1 MISYVMFVFSILVYV
16 TEAGEVA
23 KAAYNPT
30 DVFLINCGSTSETID
45 TGGRTWTPEQPKFM
59 ELNLENTSFFSD
71 ASHQD
76 SGVPMVPYMTAR
88 IFRSN
93 FTYSFAVSPGWKFL
107 RLYFYP
113 TLIHLY
119 LGITCCPSNF
129 TCSLSNTDFY
139 AFKSFF
145 SVTVNGFTL
154 LRNFSGVN
162 TYEPLEKYVIKEFVI
177 PVKHTIHL
185 TFMPCRHSSA
195 FVNGLEIVSMPDRFY
210 SKGGFDDYVR
220 EVGTVF
226 SFEIN
231 NATALETVY
240 RLNVGGRMIDDVE
253 DTGMFRRWLS
263 DDYLVSENSGIVP
276 VVPGVKINYT
286 EETPAYV
293 APEDVYVTSRSMGN
307 GNNPIINLNFNSTWL
322 LAVDA
327 GFNYLVRLHFCETLA
342 EVNGPGERV
351 FTIFIE
357 NQVAEAKIDVI
368 GLSGGSRNPMY
379 LDFNTFVASNNINGE
394 RRDLRLELRPYIYD
408 SPKYFDGILN
418 GIEILKLNDS
428 EGSLARPNLNSE
440 TLRDKS
446 HVVVI
451 ILKSVGSAIGLVT
464 IVVVLMLLMR
474 HIKGKRNRQN
484 NSVAIFKVLL
494 KHYTYAEV
502 KKITK
507 SFSHKIGK
515 GGFGTV
521 YGGNL
526 CDGRKVAIKIL
537 KDTKGNGEDFIN
549 EVASMSQT
557 SHVNIVSLLG
567 FCYEGSKR
575 AIIYE
580 FLENGSLDQFIS
592 RKKSLTMDVTT
603 LYGITLGIARGL
615 EYLHYGCKTRI
626 VHFDIKP
633 QNILLDGNLCPKVSD
648 FGLAKLC
655 EKRESIVSLMDAR
668 GTIGYIA
675 PEVFSR
681 IFGMLVLEMMGA
693 RNKEIVETTASD
705 ASSAYFPD
713 WVYKDLEN
721 GEQTWIF
728 GDEITREER
737 EIAKKMILVS
747 LWCIQPCP
755 VDRPP
760 MNRVVEMIEGSLDAL
775 ETPPKPSM
783 QISRGLV
790 PDQSS
795 SLPSFSHAEEV
806 PEKASNL

>member
-1 MISYVMFVFSILVYV
+1 MISYVMFVFSILVSV
-16 TEAGEVA
+16 NEAGEVA

-59 ELNLENTSFFSD
+59 ELSLENTSFFSD

-93 FTYSFAVSPGWKFL
+93 FTYSFSVSPGWKFL
-107 RLYFYP
+107 RLYFYS
-113 TLIHLY
+113 TRY
-119 LGITCCPSNF
+119 GS
-129 TCSLSNTDFY
+129 DFY

-220 EVGTVF
+220 EVGTVLR
-226 SFEIN
+226 FEIN

-307 GNNPIINLNFNSTWL
+307 GNNPKINLNFNSTWL

-379 LDFNTFVASNNINGE
+379 LDFYTFVASNNISGE

-526 CDGRKVAIKIL
+526 CD
-537 KDTKGNGEDFIN
+537 
-549 EVASMSQT
+549 
-557 SHVNIVSLLG
+557 
-567 FCYEGSKR
+567 
-575 AIIYE
+575 
-580 FLENGSLDQFIS
+580 
-592 RKKSLTMDVTT
+592 
-603 LYGITLGIARGL
+603 
-615 EYLHYGCKTRI
+615 
-626 VHFDIKP
+626 
-633 QNILLDGNLCPKVSD
+633 
-648 FGLAKLC
+648 
-655 EKRESIVSLMDAR
+655 
-668 GTIGYIA
+668 
-675 PEVFSR
+675 
-681 IFGMLVLEMMGA
+681 
-693 RNKEIVETTASD
+693 
-705 ASSAYFPD
+705 
-713 WVYKDLEN
+713 
-721 GEQTWIF
+721 
-728 GDEITREER
+728 
-737 EIAKKMILVS
+737 
-747 LWCIQPCP
+747 
-755 VDRPP
+755 DRPP
-760 MNRVVEMIEGSLDAL
+760 MNRIVEMIEESLDAL
-775 ETPPKPSM
+775 ETPPEPSM